1 MVKGLTAQ
9 LMNRVRNT
17 GLPLLPALI
26 TSPKSI
32 FTMMGYIMKKRQTA
46 MGMETT
52 GAPLTNDGHA
62 VQGLGHP
69 RRNLAKQDSAHDAQE
84 HPDGKVA
91 FENTGHFTFVGIGSV
106 VFHRL
111 VFSLLSILAVK
122 P

>member
-1 MVKGLTAQ
+1 
-9 LMNRVRNT
+9 
-17 GLPLLPALI
+17 
-26 TSPKSI
+26 
-32 FTMMGYIMKKRQTA
+32 MGYIMKKRQTA

-52 GAPLTNDGHA
+52 GAPLTVMA
-62 VQGLGHP
+62 MPSRCLGHT

-91 FENTGHFTFVGIGSV
+91 FENAGHFTFVGIGSV